1 MFPSFFCALV
11 IPSCPDDKYCE
22 KYVHANMELVVV
34 VVAVVVDDSTL
45 YMQIY
50 IVSSQLRLW
59 MKFDRLTI

>member
-1 MFPSFFCALV
+1 
-11 IPSCPDDKYCE
+11 
-22 KYVHANMELVVV
+22 MELVVV

-50 IVSSQLRLW
+50 IGSSQLRLW